1 MDEAD
6 RMLDMGFIHDIR
18 RILKLLPAKR
28 QTLFFS
34 ATMPPEIETL
44 ANSMLTH
51 PEKVEVTPASSTVD
65 TISQSV
71 YFVEKKDL
79 LIHLLKNPA
88 IKSVLIFT
96 RTKYG
101 ADKLARTLSKS
112 GIRAE
117 AIHGNK
123 SQNARQRA
131 RPALRTMNCVY

>member
-44 ANSMLTH
+44 ANTMLTS

-71 YFVEKKDL
+71 YFVEKKEKKDL

-88 IKSVLIFT
+88 IESVLIFT
-96 RTKYG
+96 
-101 ADKLARTLSKS
+101 
-112 GIRAE
+112 
-117 AIHGNK
+117 
-123 SQNARQRA
+123 QN
-131 RPALRTMNCVY
+131 